1 MNEADKVVIVGG
13 GLTGLACAVRL
24 HEAGYRVVVV
34 ESSRELGGRVRSR
47 IHNGFILDRGFQVL
61 LDAYPQTAKFLDL
74 KALDL
79 KPFRPGALVFQ
90 RGNLHR
96 LMDVFR
102 CPQYALSTPFQP
114 IGNLWDKLLVGKMR
128 LGALM
133 PWRNPLQEDSST
145 EAYLRSYGFSENMI
159 DGFFRAFYGGIFL
172 ERDLRTSSRMF
183 EFTFRMFATG
193 NATIPAKGMQEIPR
207 QLEARLPPDVIR
219 TSTTVDSLEANRVT
233 LTDGDTIYANRVV
246 VATDAESAARI
257 VPGLHKDPVPWRSV
271 TGLYYSAPRSPLKEA
286 IIALNG
292 EASGLVNNVCA
303 LSDVAPAYA
312 PDDQALI
319 SVSVL
324 GLHQGT
330 QFEAAVLRELQQ
342 WFGEQVQLWK
352 HLHTDRIRRAL
363 PEQSPDP
370 DTEKKDAFQSLGGV
384 LICGDHCTSAS
395 IEGALTSGL
404 RTADFIIEENATSKC
419 Q

>member
-1 MNEADKVVIVGG
+1 MREAYKVVIVGG
-13 GLTGLACAVRL
+13 GLAGLACAVRL
-24 HEAGYRVVVV
+24 HEAGYRVVVI
-34 ESSRELGGRVRSR
+34 ESSSELGGRVRSR
-47 IHNGFILDRGFQVL
+47 SHNGFILDRGFQVL

-74 KALDL
+74 KALNL

-90 RGNLHR
+90 HGSLHR

-128 LGALM
+128 LEALI
-133 PWRNPLQEDSST
+133 PWRNPLQENSST
-145 EAYLRSYGFSENMI
+145 ESYLRDYGFSENMI

-219 TSTTVDSLEANRVT
+219 TSTTVDSLEANQVT
-233 LTDGDTIYANRVV
+233 LTDGDIIYANRVV
-246 VATDAESAARI
+246 VATDAESAAKI
-257 VPGLHKDPVPWRSV
+257 VPGLQRDPVPWRSV

-292 EASGLVNNVCA
+292 DASGLVNNVCA

-312 PDDQALI
+312 PDNQALI

-324 GLHQGT
+324 GLHEGT

-352 HLHTDRIRRAL
+352 HLHTDRIRCAL
-363 PEQSPDP
+363 PEQSPDQ
-370 DTEKKDAFQSLGGV
+370 DAEKKDEFQSHGGV

-404 RTADFIIEENATSKC
+404 RAADFIIEENATSKC

>member
-1 MNEADKVVIVGG
+1 MCI
-13 GLTGLACAVRL
+13 R
-24 HEAGYRVVVV
+24 
-34 ESSRELGGRVRSR
+34 
-47 IHNGFILDRGFQVL
+47 DR
-61 LDAYPQTAKFLDL
+61 
-74 KALDL
+74 
-79 KPFRPGALVFQ
+79 
-90 RGNLHR
+90 
-96 LMDVFR
+96 
-102 CPQYALSTPFQP
+102 
-114 IGNLWDKLLVGKMR
+114 
-128 LGALM
+128 
-133 PWRNPLQEDSST
+133 
-145 EAYLRSYGFSENMI
+145 
-159 DGFFRAFYGGIFL
+159 
-172 ERDLRTSSRMF
+172 
-183 EFTFRMFATG
+183 
-193 NATIPAKGMQEIPR
+193 
-207 QLEARLPPDVIR
+207 PPDVIR
-219 TSTTVDSLEANRVT
+219 TSTTVDSLEASQVT
-233 LTDGDTIYANRVV
+233 LTDGDIIYANRVV

-257 VPGLHKDPVPWRSV
+257 VPGLHRDPVPWRSV

-312 PDDQALI
+312 PEDQALI

-363 PEQSPDP
+363 PEQSPDQ
-370 DTEKKDAFQSLGGV
+370 DARKKDVFQSHGGV